1 MKKIISA
8 LLAAS
13 LLVVPVAASAHD
25 HDRYEH
31 RDRSNGVLPFIAG
44 AVVGGIIVDSARKD
58 SRPTY
63 YYAAPPLPPTYY
75 TAPDYY
81 PAETVV
87 VLNRYYV
94 YGRGTCE
101 TREIRDAYGRWL
113 RTEQVCY

>member
-44 AVVGGIIVDSARKD
+44 AVVGGIIVDSARKAV
-58 SRPTY
+58 SYTHLTLPT
-63 YYAAPPLPPTYY
+63 
-75 TAPDYY
+75 
-81 PAETVV
+81 
-87 VLNRYYV
+87 NREV
-94 YGRGTCE
+94 
-101 TREIRDAYGRWL
+101 
-113 RTEQVCY
+113 